1 MNTVVRAFGLVLAL
15 AAGSVHAQLGLSPS
29 YLDLGEAEA
38 RRTQVFRVT
47 NFGDQPVH
55 VRTELAAFDI
65 DEHGEV
71 AEIAPNERSLERH
84 LVISPIEFD
93 IPARGSQAVRLAL
106 RPTGALVPGEY
117 RGIVYFRLG
126 GAASLG
132 EGARLPISYRL
143 GGAVYV
149 QVGDT
154 VRTAVLEGIDTRDGH
169 EVGFSLRA
177 TGNAN
182 ARLHGRYAVWRKAA
196 WGDGQPLPPLPQ
208 ENKPVPDGL
217 VMNGALPGRPVL
229 PGQRVRYASPLGQ
242 DDQRLPAGDYVLHVV
257 GGLEQ
262 ETIER
267 VIPFHVDPPRADPPR
282 GDPARAR

>member
-1 MNTVVRAFGLVLAL
+1 MNIVLRALCLAALL

-29 YLDLGEAEA
+29 YLDLGETEA

-65 DEHGEV
+65 DERGEV
-71 AEIAPNERSLERH
+71 VETAPNERSLERH

-106 RPTGALVPGEY
+106 RPTGALVAGEY
-117 RGIVYFRLG
+117 RGVVYFRLA

-149 QVGDT
+149 QVGDST
-154 VRTAVLEGIDTRDGH
+154 RTAVLEGIDTADGR
-169 EVGFSLRA
+169 EVGFRLRA
-177 TGNAN
+177 TGSAN
-182 ARLHGRYAVWRKAA
+182 ARLHGRYAVWRKQA
-196 WGDGQPLPPLPQ
+196 WGNGQPLPPLPQ
-208 ENKPVPDGL
+208 EDKPVPDGL

-229 PGQRVRYASPLGQ
+229 PGKRVRYTSPLARNE
-242 DDQRLPAGDYVLHVV
+242 QRLPAGDYVLHVV

-262 ETIER
+262 EVVER
-267 VIPFHVDPPRADPPR
+267 VVPFHVDAAHVDAPRVDP
-282 GDPARAR
+282 GRAR

>member
-1 MNTVVRAFGLVLAL
+1 MKTALRALGLAACL
-15 AAGSVHAQLGLSPS
+15 AAGSAHAQLGLSPS

-65 DEHGEV
+65 DARGEV
-71 AEIAPNERSLERH
+71 AETAPNERSLERH

-106 RPTGALVPGEY
+106 RPSGALVAGEY
-117 RGIVYFRLG
+117 RGVVYFRLG
-126 GAASLG
+126 AAASLG
-132 EGARLPISYRL
+132 EGSQLPISYRL

-149 QVGDT
+149 QVGEP
-154 VRTAVLEGIDTRDGH
+154 VRTAVLEDIDTTDGR
-169 EVGFSLRA
+169 EIGFSLRA
-177 TGNAN
+177 TGSAN
-182 ARLHGRYAVWRKAA
+182 ARLHGRYAVWRKGA
-196 WGDGQPLPPLPQ
+196 WGNGQPLPPLPQ

-229 PGQRVRYASPLGQ
+229 PGHRVRYATPLSQ
-242 DDQRLPAGDYVLHVV
+242 DEQRLPPGDYVVHVV

-262 ETIER
+262 ESIER
-267 VIPFHVDPPRADPPR
+267 VIPFHVAPAR
-282 GDPARAR
+282 GDAAHAR

>member
-1 MNTVVRAFGLVLAL
+1 MNTILRALCLAACL

-65 DEHGEV
+65 DERGEV
-71 AEIAPNERSLERH
+71 AEIAPNVRSLERH

-106 RPTGALVPGEY
+106 RPTGALSSGEY
-117 RGIVYFRLG
+117 RGVVYFRLA

-132 EGARLPISYRL
+132 EGARMPISYRL

-149 QVGDT
+149 QVGET
-154 VRTAVLEGIDTRDGH
+154 TRAAVLEGIDTIDGR

-177 TGNAN
+177 TGTAN
-182 ARLHGRYAVWRKAA
+182 ARLHGRYVVWRKQA
-196 WGDGQPLPPLPQ
+196 WGQGQALPPLPQ

-229 PGQRVRYASPLGQ
+229 PGKRVRYASPLSR
-242 DDQRLPAGDYVLHVV
+242 DEQRLPAGDYVIHVV

-262 ETIER
+262 ESIER
-267 VIPFHVDPPRADPPR
+267 VIPFHVDPAR
-282 GDPARAR
+282 GDGGRAR